1 MEEKTYE
8 VPICDPKMPKRNK
21 IFFVKI
27 NQYGEIL
34 EYMTQNVTDFRSVTN
49 QEVKQ
54 QIEEFLRKKN
64 KGSCTFRG
72 RIF

>member
-8 VPICDPKMPKRNK
+8 VPIWDPKMPKRNK

-64 KGSCTFRG
+64 KG
-72 RIF
+72 